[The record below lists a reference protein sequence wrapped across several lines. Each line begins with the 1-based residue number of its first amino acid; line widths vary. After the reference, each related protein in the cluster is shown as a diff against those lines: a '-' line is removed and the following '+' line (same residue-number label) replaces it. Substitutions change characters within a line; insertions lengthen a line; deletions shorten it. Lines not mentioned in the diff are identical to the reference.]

1 MNPLTI
7 PDADRLVAILGPG
20 EIPGLLRYGAPLVTL
35 VSSQWRSTCPDCQRV
50 DEGRWEAGRP
60 VLCVSADRFS
70 TYVADGNDDPRG
82 SAWSHSHLAL
92 RLDLEPGRACAAWWL
107 AQQVAEL
114 RARGTSASFD
124 YCGRGS
130 VRGAPNGSGSPGWL
144 IQIHGLGRVPN
155 PGWGKGPEDHI
166 FVADLYDWPGY
177 GGGASSCP
185 TLTGLDPDDPRVLS
199 DGSRWVDAE
208 ALRRLV
214 LSTAGEIKN
223 ADQGG
228 TQ

>member
-35 VSSQWRSTCPDCQRV
+35 VSSQWGSTCPHCQRV
-50 DEGRWEAGRP
+50 DEGRWQAGPP

-70 TYVADGNDDPRG
+70 PYVAEGNDAPRG

-199 DGSRWVDAE
+199 GGSRWVDAE
-208 ALRRLV
+208 APRRLV
-214 LSTAGEIKN
+214 LSTAEMEVS
-223 ADQGG
+223 GG
-228 TQ
+228 